1 MKTFKIL
8 SGLAMGLAFASCS
21 SDDLAD
27 NGTIAAVDEVRFL
40 KVALCNP
47 GSGPANRALS
57 GDDKYETGTD
67 AENTV
72 QEVRFVFYDKNGERV
87 SNVVSIQGNNCGEIC
102 QGRSSRFYFQGTGN
116 AGLRDVFRQSQLRG
130 CDI

>member
-1 MKTFKIL
+1 
-8 SGLAMGLAFASCS
+8 MGLAFASCS

-67 AENTV
+67 AENTCLL
-72 QEVRFVFYDKNGERV
+72 YTSD
-87 SNVVSIQGNNCGEIC
+87 
-102 QGRSSRFYFQGTGN
+102 
-116 AGLRDVFRQSQLRG
+116 AAD
-130 CDI
+130 DIMAV